1 MFNYLNLRTIII
13 ILVSIIGCNGGYET
27 PEVRTPEMESQAKN
41 SVIEYLAKESLKPDG
56 LVVFKSSV
64 QPEPGFSY
72 LYTGSGRCI
81 EIIVL
86 CYGQNCNPVRAYPY
100 DRHGEKCPL

>member
-1 MFNYLNLRTIII
+1 MLKPLNLV
-13 ILVSIIGCNGGYET
+13 LVLLTASFLVGCDSGYET
-27 PEVRTPEMESQAKN
+27 PKVRTPEMAAQAKS
-41 SVIEYLAKESLKPDG
+41 SVIAYLTKKNLSPEG
-56 LVVFKSSV
+56 LATFKSSV

-86 CYGQNCNPVRAYPY
+86 CYGQDCSEVRSYPY
-100 DRHGEKCPL
+100 DRHGEQCPL

>member
-1 MFNYLNLRTIII
+1 MK
-13 ILVSIIGCNGGYET
+13 
-27 PEVRTPEMESQAKN
+27 SQAKK
-41 SVIEYLAKESLKPDG
+41 SVINYLTKNDLSPDG
-56 LVVFKSSV
+56 LAPFKSKV
-64 QPEPGFSY
+64 EPEPGFSY

-86 CYGQNCNPVRAYPY
+86 RYDSNCSEVRAYPY

>member
-1 MFNYLNLRTIII
+1 MLASIN
-13 ILVSIIGCNGGYET
+13 ILTAFIGASLLVGCNGGYET
-27 PEVRTPEMESQAKN
+27 PTNRTAEMEAQARS
-41 SVIEYLAKESLKPDG
+41 SVVSYLAKQNLTSDG
-56 LVVFKSSV
+56 LSPFKSSV

-72 LYTGSGRCI
+72 LYTGNNRCI

-86 CYGQNCNPVRAYPY
+86 CYGQNCNEVRSYPY

>member
-1 MFNYLNLRTIII
+1 MFNYPKLYTAFLF
-13 ILVSIIGCNGGYET
+13 LVFIAGCDGGYET
-27 PEVRTPEMESQAKN
+27 PKVRTPEMESQAKN
-41 SVIEYLAKESLKPDG
+41 SVINYLAKKDLSPEG

-72 LYTGSGRCI
+72 LYTGGGRCI

-86 CYGQNCNPVRAYPY
+86 CYGQNCSEVRSYPY